1 MYVSDEYGEGYYL
14 VRSNPSNLVLGLGF
28 LAIAGGMFYLYRR
41 QQAGAAVFGETVDA
55 AKTAMSD
62 LETQFSYVPAAD
74 ADAGG
79 GFGISKSRA
88 SAQQFY
94 VKAKA
99 VADASGGSGTYMGQ
113 AQMINRPLSFVYTL
127 RDASSEAYYRVR
139 VPKDGS
145 PAELMGSG
153 STIASLPSPSTAA

>member
-1 MYVSDEYGEGYYL
+1 MYVNDEYGEGYYL

-55 AKTAMSD
+55 AKTA
-62 LETQFSYVPAAD
+62 LETQFSYVPEAE

-99 VADASGGSGTYMGQ
+99 VADASGGSGTYMKQ

>member
-1 MYVSDEYGEGYYL
+1 MYVNDEYGEGYYL
-14 VRSNPSNLVLGLGF
+14 VRSNPSNLALGLGF

-41 QQAGAAVFGETVDA
+41 QQAGAAVFGQTVDA
-55 AKTAMSD
+55 AKAAVAD

-74 ADAGG
+74 AGG
-79 GFGISKSRA
+79 GFGIPKSRA
-88 SAQQFY
+88 SAQEFY

-127 RDASSEAYYRVR
+127 RDASNEAYYRVR

-153 STIASLPSPSTAA
+153 STVASLPALSTAA

>member
-41 QQAGAAVFGETVDA
+41 QQAGAAVFGQTVDA
-55 AKTAMSD
+55 AKTAVAD

-74 ADAGG
+74 AGGAG
-79 GFGISKSRA
+79 KSRDRA
-88 SAQQFY
+88 REFY
-94 VKAKA
+94 EKAKA

-127 RDASSEAYYRVR
+127 RDASSESYYRVR

-153 STIASLPSPSTAA
+153 STVASLPALSTAA

>member
-74 ADAGG
+74 AGG

-99 VADASGGSGTYMGQ
+99 VADASGGSGTYMRQ

-127 RDASSEAYYRVR
+127 RDASSESYYRVR